1 MNSQFIKENHS
12 SLWVE
17 CMESNMKNKENKL
30 FATLSVY
37 KMQKECFKPHCIE
50 TA

>member
-1 MNSQFIKENHS
+1 MNIQFIKENHS
-12 SLWVE
+12 SLWGGVY
-17 CMESNMKNKENKL
+17 ESNMKNKENKL
-30 FATLSVY
+30 FATLSFY